1 MHPSS
6 APLDP
11 ARELRQLVE
20 AGRFREALE
29 AHQRTEDP
37 AARARPEVELLVAT
51 AATRLGE
58 LGRATALAESALER
72 FRTRA
77 DTDGRMRA
85 LNLLGVIAFENGRLE
100 EAEHWMA
107 EALELARMLD
117 DTRMTANASNNLAS
131 VAHLRNRTD
140 VALSLYRSA
149 LLSYQRL
156 GDRRGTAQT
165 YHNLGLAF
173 RQQGDWGE
181 ADAAALQAVRHA
193 EAVGEGSLR
202 ALAAMGRAEIHI
214 EQGALELARPELN
227 RAEQLAQAAGDEV
240 GLAELGRLRALFALR
255 EGKPEVAAILALAA
269 RDAAVRLGILQLQAE
284 AVAAAAIAF
293 RRLGQDAASV
303 AHRDEAIR
311 IFERLGATALGQA
324 LMEELEN

>member
-1 MHPSS
+1 MPATP

-37 AARARPEVELLVAT
+37 AVRARPEVELLAAT

-58 LGRATALAESALER
+58 LGRGVALAESALAH

-77 DTDGRMRA
+77 DSDGRMRA

-100 EAEHWMA
+100 EAEHYMA
-107 EALELARMLD
+107 EALELARMLE

-140 VALSLYRSA
+140 AALSLYRSA
-149 LLSYQRL
+149 LLAYQRL

-173 RQQGDWGE
+173 RQQGDLGE

-202 ALAAMGRAEIHI
+202 ALVAMGRAEIHI

-227 RAEQLAQAAGDEV
+227 RAEQVAQEAGDEV

-255 EGKPEVAAILALAA
+255 EGKPELAAILALAA
-269 RDAAVRLGILQLQAE
+269 RDAAVQLGILQLQAE

-293 RRLGQDAASV
+293 HRLGQDSASA
-303 AHRDEAIR
+303 AHRDEALR
-311 IFERLGATALGQA
+311 IFARLGATALGETLTA
-324 LMEELEN
+324 ELDN

>member
-1 MHPSS
+1 MTSPQP
-6 APLDP
+6 PLDP

-20 AGRFREALE
+20 AGRFREALD

-37 AARARPEVELLVAT
+37 AARARPEVELLAAT

-58 LGRATALAESALER
+58 LSRGITLAEAALER
-72 FRTRA
+72 FRVRA

-85 LNLLGVIAFENGRLE
+85 LNLLGVIAFENGRLDD
-100 EAEHWMA
+100 AERCLA

-140 VALSLYRSA
+140 AALSLYRSA

-173 RQQGDWGE
+173 RQQHDWGE

-193 EAVGEGSLR
+193 EAVGEAALR

-214 EQGALELARPELN
+214 AQGALDLARPELD
-227 RAEQLAQAAGDEV
+227 RAERLAKDSGDEV

-255 EGKPEVAAILALAA
+255 EGKAEVAAMLALSA
-269 RDAAVRLGILQLQAE
+269 RDAALRLGILQLQAE
-284 AVAAAAIAF
+284 ALAAAAIALH
-293 RRLGQDAASV
+293 RLGQAAESA
-303 AHRDEAIR
+303 AHRDEALG
-311 IFERLGATALGQA
+311 IFGRLGASGLGQA
-324 LMEELEN
+324 LTEELEN